1 MLYHTAPFRR
11 SLAASLSLIAIAS
24 AAPALAQDE
33 EARADA
39 PREAPAKCIAPQTVV
54 PPFNNTPEAMEQSR
68 VAATIVA
75 GDSVCKGSALMPELS
90 EIQHGPEEPVV
101 PEEGVEE
108 PAEPA

>member
-1 MLYHTAPFRR
+1 MRAAYLMTA
-11 SLAASLSLIAIAS
+11 LALSAT
-24 AAPALAQDE
+24 PALAQDE
-33 EARADA
+33 EAQADA
-39 PREAPAKCIAPQTVV
+39 PREVPAKCVAPQTVV

-75 GDSVCKGSALMPELS
+75 GDSVCKGSALTPELS

-101 PEEGVEE
+101 PEEGAEE